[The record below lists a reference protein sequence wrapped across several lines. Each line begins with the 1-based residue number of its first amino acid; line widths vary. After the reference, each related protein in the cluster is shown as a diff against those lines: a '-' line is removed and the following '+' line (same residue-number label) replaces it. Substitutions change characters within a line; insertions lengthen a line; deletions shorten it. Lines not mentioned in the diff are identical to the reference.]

1 MAFTNQDDEDVEEDF
16 LETDRQIPG
25 QNYCCMSFVSPTKI
39 LKKKQLFLFSEF
51 LKDLVK
57 VKTDESTEQFRER
70 TDLMENIK
78 NGKLDYESLNELYD
92 GFVYRDGE
100 VLEKFF
106 YEENEFQTTVQ
117 GVKFRGVYDTLKEAE
132 VRAKVLRKR
141 DKNFHVYVGQVGYWL
156 PWDPDP
162 DNITKQ
168 EYQESQ
174 LNTLVKKYN
183 ENKEGRD
190 DLYEQLKNEKLEK
203 SRQKAKDDKKK
214 KKEDRYSN
222 QLTLIEEETTSDLND
237 TADVTDVEED
247 KQVDEKISKF
257 RELLNKKD
265 CKYSGL
271 MEAKDSD
278 PWMKRKEDEK
288 KANELEQ
295 QQVSV
300 EEVEEVEEEQ
310 FIELVK
316 EVVEPTVVD

>member
-117 GVKFRGVYDTLKEAE
+117 GVKVRGVYDTLKEAE

-214 KKEDRYSN
+214 KKEDRESN
-222 QLTLIEEETTSDLND
+222 QLTLIEEETTSDLN
-237 TADVTDVEED
+237 VTDVEES

-288 KANELEQ
+288 KAKELELEQ
-295 QQVSV
+295 QHASV